1 MNNTNM
7 RFLQLSIKCLVM
19 MRETFPRKISMC
31 IHVAPLEGCVC
42 RLSKPQRSNAQ
53 QKKHSPFLWFVGV
66 VGMLS
71 SILFKGALFEEVKPK
86 IYRLEQE
93 DSNIP

>member
-19 MRETFPRKISMC
+19 MKGVFGR
-31 IHVAPLEGCVC
+31 EGCVC